1 MKQSLLLF
9 FLLFTF
15 GFASAQLALKD
26 DCSNCPSQKITYQR
40 ADIKIYPNPATDYIA
55 FQNPDGR
62 VQEVVFYNLVG
73 RSIRKVTA
81 NSGKN
86 MYDVT
91 DLSRGMYL
99 IQLVDANGKVI
110 TTKRINKR

>member
-1 MKQSLLLF
+1 MKQSLLLLF
-9 FLLFTF
+9 ILFTF
-15 GFASAQLALKD
+15 GFASAQLAVNN
-26 DCSNCPSQKITYQR
+26 DCSNCPQEKVTYQR

-62 VQEVVFYNLVG
+62 VKGVVFYNLVG
-73 RSIRKVTA
+73 RSIRKMSA
-81 NSGKN
+81 SSGKN

-99 IQLVDANGKVI
+99 IQLVDANGKII

>member
-15 GFASAQLALKD
+15 GFANAQLALSN
-26 DCSNCPSQKITYQR
+26 DCNDCPSQKVTYQR
-40 ADIKIYPNPATDYIA
+40 TDIKIYPNPATDYIA
-55 FQNPDGR
+55 FQNPEGR
-62 VQEVVFYNLVG
+62 VQEVVFFNLVG
-73 RSIRKVTA
+73 RAIRRLPA
-81 NSGKN
+81 SSGKN

-99 IQLVDANGKVI
+99 IQLVDVKGKVI